1 MSGVFP
7 SPRET
12 IGVEAE
18 TGRNSR
24 YCSITPL
31 LRCDFAVA
39 ESIWISYAKQV
50 RPIVDLQARCKVNRM
65 PGLSKEDKL
74 RLLTTM
80 LESRHADLRE
90 QNLNRQGKG
99 HFHVSG
105 MGHEALAAVS
115 IQMKPGDY
123 IFSYYRDRGL
133 VLGRGMTTRQLGLE
147 YFAKRNTGSGGRQM
161 PSHYSNADLHI
172 WSVPT
177 PTGSQLL
184 PACGI
189 AWGIQLDGKKNL
201 VVTTVGDAAT
211 RQGDFFEALCF
222 AKEKKLPLLFLVED
236 NAYGISMP
244 TRKTNPL
251 ALNVLE
257 SENWRRINGENVQQ
271 VYDATAE
278 AFEKIRAG
286 NGPFFFWINM
296 ERLSSHTSSDD
307 QKLYR
312 SQDELRELE
321 KFDPLKCWKD
331 QLIEEGIVT
340 AEEFARLDSEIK
352 ERIRHEYAEAE
363 KAEDPSP
370 NELLANVTKPAP
382 KIDKE
387 ILPPGKYRIG
397 DTVNKTL
404 RAGLEED
411 PRRILFGEDIEDP
424 KGGVF
429 RLTQKLST
437 EFPKQVFN
445 SPLAESTIL
454 GVACGLAAYGKR
466 PVFELQFIDFI
477 YPGFNQLVTNISNLR
492 WRSFGNWQCP
502 AVIYAPYGAY
512 LPGGSLWHSQANES
526 ALAHYPGLNVVI
538 PSTPADAA
546 GLLWTAMHGEDPVVF
561 LIPKHLLWAEHEYA
575 EPIRAVPL
583 GRARQ
588 CTNGSDVTV
597 IAWGNTIEKSL
608 EAIAKIDKETSV
620 ELIDLRS
627 IVPWDKAAIEDSVH
641 KTRRLVVVQEDTQN
655 CSVGQMIIS
664 HITSTPELWN
674 ELISPPILVSK
685 ANVMIGYNPIYEYAA
700 LPDVERIVAAIRRS
714 VATKYERVAVAGI
727 ADSGRAETET
737 AFIQPGSPIPA
748 TAGRIQSITIPV
760 MGEGIRNAKIV
771 SLLKKPGD
779 PVALDDEL
787 CEVETDKAV
796 YPIQS
801 SFAGV
806 MGEWK
811 TKVGDT
817 VEIGQELG
825 TLFTDEAS
833 LAEQFQGAAEVS
845 APVTAG
851 VDRGRSVPEREFVR
865 PGSATPATGIEPA
878 LSPTI
883 TRKLSRVIPANLQ
896 IDARWHAIQEA
907 REVSKKKDG
916 KEAPSPSVMIA
927 WSVVRAMEK
936 HAPFRRLILDDDQ
949 IVQNDDFDLGVA
961 VALEGDRLA
970 TAVITNANKKSWPEF
985 VKIYNETV
993 AATRGGRVDA
1003 MNAPVV
1009 ITSLGAFG
1017 VKAGAPIVVPP
1028 SVGTLFVGSAH
1039 RELIP
1044 NKNRNESAEV
1054 ITLSLT
1060 FDHRVVNG
1068 AGAAAFANEIKT
1080 RIEAFKIPS
1089 EKVSAESARKR

>member
-1 MSGVFP
+1 MQF
-7 SPRET
+7 
-12 IGVEAE
+12 
-18 TGRNSR
+18 
-24 YCSITPL
+24 
-31 LRCDFAVA
+31 
-39 ESIWISYAKQV
+39 SYARQV
-50 RPIVDLQARCKVNRM
+50 RAIVDEEVRCKVSRM
-65 PGLSKEDKL
+65 PALSKEDKL
-74 RLLTTM
+74 QLLTTI

-115 IQMKPGDY
+115 IQMEPDDY
-123 IFSYYRDRGL
+123 IVSYYRDRGL

-189 AWGIQLDGKKNL
+189 AWGIKLDAKKNL
-201 VVTTVGDAAT
+201 VVTTIGDAAA
-211 RQGDFFEALCF
+211 RQGDFFEAICF

-251 ALNVLE
+251 ALNILE
-257 SENWRRINGENVQQ
+257 HDNWRHIEGQDVQQ
-271 VYDATAE
+271 VYDATTE

-286 NGPFFFWINM
+286 GGPFFFWIKM

-312 SQDELRELE
+312 SGEELEELE

-331 QLIEEGIVT
+331 QLIKEGVVSEQQY
-340 AEEFARLDSEIK
+340 AELDNEIK
-352 ERIRHEYAEAE
+352 ERVRREYAEAE

-370 NELLANVTKPAP
+370 NELLANVTRPPP
-382 KIDKE
+382 KIEKE
-387 ILPPGKYRIG
+387 ILPAGKYRIG

-404 RAGLEED
+404 RAGLQED
-411 PRRILFGEDIEDP
+411 AGRILFGEDIEDP

-454 GVACGLAAYGKR
+454 GVACGLGAYGKR

-477 YPGFNQLVTNISNLR
+477 YPGFNQLVTNISTLR
-492 WRSFGNWQCP
+492 WRSFGNWKCP

-512 LPGGSLWHSQANES
+512 LPGGSLWHSQTNES
-526 ALAHYPGLNVVI
+526 AFAHYPGLNIVV

-546 GLLWTAMHGEDPVVF
+546 GLLWTAMQCEDPVIYLV
-561 LIPKHLLWAEHEYA
+561 PKHLLWVEHEYT

-583 GRARQ
+583 GKARKVRD
-588 CTNGSDVTV
+588 GSDVTV
-597 IAWGNTIEKSL
+597 VAWGNTIEKSL
-608 EAIAKIDKETSV
+608 EALDTIGNEISA

-627 IVPWDKAAIEDSVH
+627 VVPWDSATIEESVR
-641 KTRRLVVVQEDTQN
+641 KTRRLVVVQEDTEN

-664 HITSTPELWN
+664 HITGRPELWDD
-674 ELISPPILVSK
+674 LFSPPILVSK
-685 ANVMIGYNPIYEYAA
+685 PNVVIGYNPIYEYAA
-700 LPDVERIVAAIRRS
+700 LPDVERVASAIRRS
-714 VATKYERVAVAGI
+714 IATKHERASVAGI
-727 ADSGRAETET
+727 PDSGRGAPKLEFALPKSTP
-737 AFIQPGSPIPA
+737 AA
-748 TAGRIQSITIPV
+748 TAGVARQYVQSITVPV

-771 SLLKKPGD
+771 SLLKKPGESIQ
-779 PVALDDEL
+779 LDDEL

-825 TLFTDEAS
+825 TIVTSEPAFG
-833 LAEQFQGAAEVS
+833 EQFEVVAKESSDRGTVAAAVAAAE
-845 APVTAG
+845 PG
-851 VDRGRSVPEREFVR
+851 DRGRHARHYN
-865 PGSATPATGIEPA
+865 IEPA

-883 TRKLSRVIPANLQ
+883 TRKLNRVIPANLQ
-896 IDARWHAIQEA
+896 IDARWDAIQEA
-907 REVSKKKDG
+907 RQAVKKTDPTQ
-916 KEAPSPSVMIA
+916 APSPSVMIA
-927 WSVVRAMEK
+927 WAVVRAMEK
-936 HAPFRRLILDDDQ
+936 HPPFRRLILEDDQ
-949 IVQNDDFDLGVA
+949 IVQNDNFDLGIA

-970 TAVITNANKKSWPEF
+970 TAVIANANQKSWPEF
-985 VKIYNETV
+985 VSTYNETV

-1009 ITSLGAFG
+1009 ITSLGAFE

-1028 SVGTLFVGSAH
+1028 SVGTLFVGTAH
-1039 RELIP
+1039 REFIL
-1044 NKNRNESAEV
+1044 NKNKNESAEV
-1054 ITLSLT
+1054 VTLSLT
-1060 FDHRVVNG
+1060 FDHRVING
-1068 AGAAAFANEIKT
+1068 AGAAAFANEIKKQIEGF
-1080 RIEAFKIPS
+1080 RIPKPAKHAA
-1089 EKVSAESARKR
+1089 SA

>member
-1 MSGVFP
+1 
-7 SPRET
+7 
-12 IGVEAE
+12 
-18 TGRNSR
+18 
-24 YCSITPL
+24 
-31 LRCDFAVA
+31 
-39 ESIWISYAKQV
+39 
-50 RPIVDLQARCKVNRM
+50 M
-65 PGLSKEDKL
+65 PALGKEDKL
-74 RLLTTM
+74 RLLTTI

-105 MGHEALAAVS
+105 MGHEGLAAVS
-115 IQMKPGDY
+115 IQMEPDDY
-123 IFSYYRDRGL
+123 IVSYYRDRGL

-161 PSHYSNADLHI
+161 PSHYSDADLHI

-211 RQGDFFEALCF
+211 RQGDFFEAICF
-222 AKEKKLPLLFLVED
+222 AKEKKLPMLFLVED

-244 TRKTNPL
+244 TRTTNPL

-257 SENWRRINGENVQQ
+257 PDNWRRIDGQNVEQ

-286 NGPFFFWINM
+286 SGPFFFWIKM

-312 SQDELRELE
+312 REEELRDLE

-331 QLIEEGIVT
+331 QLIEEGIITV
-340 AEEFARLDSEIK
+340 EEFAKLDNEIK
-352 ERIRHEYAEAE
+352 ERIRREYSKAE

-370 NELLANVTKPAP
+370 KELLTNVTKPPP

-387 ILPPGKYRIG
+387 ILSPGKYRIG

-404 RAGLEED
+404 RLGLEED
-411 PRRILFGEDIEDP
+411 RRRILFGEDIEDP

-492 WRSFGNWQCP
+492 WRSFGNWKCP
-502 AVIYAPYGAY
+502 AVVYAPYGAY

-526 ALAHYPGLNVVI
+526 SLAHYPGLNVVV
-538 PSTPADAA
+538 PSTPEDAA
-546 GLLWTAMHGEDPVVF
+546 GLLWTAMHGEDPVIF

-588 CTNGSDVTV
+588 CTTGSDVTV
-597 IAWGNTIEKSL
+597 VAWGNTIEKSL
-608 EAIAKIDKETSV
+608 EVIAKINNEISV

-627 IVPWDKAAIEDSVH
+627 IVPWDKAAIEESVH
-641 KTRRLVVVQEDTQN
+641 KTRRLLVVQEDTEN

-664 HITSTPELWN
+664 HVTSTSELWN
-674 ELISPPILVSK
+674 AMISPPILVSK

-700 LPDVERIVAAIRRS
+700 LPDVERIVAAIRRL
-714 VATKYERVAVAGI
+714 VATKHERVAVEAV
-727 ADSGRAETET
+727 AV
-737 AFIQPGSPIPA
+737 A
-748 TAGRIQSITIPV
+748 TAKPEIAPEERRPYIAPKIDIGKRRVQSITVPV

-771 SLLKKPGD
+771 SLLKNPGD
-779 PVALDDEL
+779 PIALDDEL

-833 LAEQFQGAAEVS
+833 LADQLETASKESTDRKPVEAAVS
-845 APVTAG
+845 VAEPSS
-851 VDRGRSVPEREFVR
+851 RGRTARHSN
-865 PGSATPATGIEPA
+865 IEPA

-896 IDARWHAIQEA
+896 IDARWDAIRRA
-907 REVSKKKDG
+907 RDGAKEKDD
-916 KEAPSPSVMIA
+916 KNAASPSVMIA

-936 HAPFRRLILDDDQ
+936 HASFRRLILEDDQ
-949 IVQNDDFDLGVA
+949 IVQNDDFDLGIA

-970 TAVITNANKKSWPEF
+970 TAVITKANKKSWPEF
-985 VKIYNETV
+985 VKIYNKTV
-993 AATRGGRVDA
+993 EATRGGRVDA
-1003 MNAPVV
+1003 MNASVV

-1028 SVGTLFVGSAH
+1028 SVGTLFVGTAH

-1044 NKNRNESAEV
+1044 NKNENESAEV

-1068 AGAAAFANEIKT
+1068 AGAASFANEIKKQ
-1080 RIEAFKIPS
+1080 IEGFKIPS
-1089 EKVSAESARKR
+1089 EERPGTCAHKS

>member
-1 MSGVFP
+1 
-7 SPRET
+7 
-12 IGVEAE
+12 
-18 TGRNSR
+18 
-24 YCSITPL
+24 
-31 LRCDFAVA
+31 
-39 ESIWISYAKQV
+39 
-50 RPIVDLQARCKVNRM
+50 M
-65 PGLSKEDKL
+65 PALSKEDKL
-74 RLLTTM
+74 RLLTAM

-90 QNLNRQGKG
+90 QNLIRQGKG

-115 IQMKPGDY
+115 IQMEPDDY
-123 IFSYYRDRGL
+123 IVSYYRDRGL
-133 VLGRGMTTRQLGLE
+133 VLGRGMTTRQLSLE

-161 PSHYSNADLHI
+161 PSHYSDADLHI

-189 AWGIQLDGKKNL
+189 AWGIKLDGKKNL
-201 VVTTVGDAAT
+201 VVTTIGDAAT
-211 RQGDFFEALCF
+211 RQGDFFEAICF
-222 AKEKKLPLLFLVED
+222 AKEKKLPVLFLVED

-251 ALNVLE
+251 ALDILE
-257 SENWRRINGENVQQ
+257 QDNWRHIEGQDVQQ

-286 NGPFFFWINM
+286 GGPFFFWIKM

-312 SQDELRELE
+312 NEQELRDLE

-331 QLIEEGIVT
+331 QLIKEGIIT
-340 AEEFARLDSEIK
+340 ADDYAQVDNEIK
-352 ERIRHEYAEAE
+352 ERVRREYAEAE

-370 NELLANVTKPAP
+370 NELLSNVTKPPP
-382 KIDKE
+382 KIEKE

-404 RAGLEED
+404 RAGLEDD

-466 PVFELQFIDFI
+466 PAFELQFIDFI

-492 WRSFGNWQCP
+492 WRSFGNWKCP

-526 ALAHYPGLNVVI
+526 ALAHYPGLTIVI

-546 GLLWTAMHGEDPVVF
+546 GLLWTAMQGEDPVMF

-588 CTNGSDVTV
+588 CRSGSDVTV
-597 IAWGNTIEKSL
+597 VAWGNTIEKSL
-608 EAIAKIDKETSV
+608 EAIAKIEKEISV

-627 IVPWDKAAIEDSVH
+627 IVPWDKAAIEKSVR
-641 KTRRLVVVQEDTQN
+641 KTRRLVVVQEDTEN

-664 HITSTPELWN
+664 HVTSTPELWN
-674 ELISPPILVSK
+674 EMISPPILVSK

-700 LPDVERIVAAIRRS
+700 LPDVERIAAAIKKSVSTTHERAPVAAG
-714 VATKYERVAVAGI
+714 V
-727 ADSGRAETET
+727 DSGRAVDEPEYVR
-737 AFIQPGSPIPA
+737 PGSA
-748 TAGRIQSITIPV
+748 TSATVSESKIDMSKQRAQSITDPI

-771 SLLKKPGD
+771 SLLKNPGD
-779 PVALDDEL
+779 LIALDDPL

-796 YPIQS
+796 YPIES

-806 MGEWK
+806 
-811 TKVGDT
+811 
-817 VEIGQELG
+817 
-825 TLFTDEAS
+825 
-833 LAEQFQGAAEVS
+833 
-845 APVTAG
+845 
-851 VDRGRSVPEREFVR
+851 
-865 PGSATPATGIEPA
+865 
-878 LSPTI
+878 
-883 TRKLSRVIPANLQ
+883 
-896 IDARWHAIQEA
+896 
-907 REVSKKKDG
+907 
-916 KEAPSPSVMIA
+916 
-927 WSVVRAMEK
+927 
-936 HAPFRRLILDDDQ
+936 
-949 IVQNDDFDLGVA
+949 
-961 VALEGDRLA
+961 
-970 TAVITNANKKSWPEF
+970 
-985 VKIYNETV
+985 
-993 AATRGGRVDA
+993 
-1003 MNAPVV
+1003 
-1009 ITSLGAFG
+1009 
-1017 VKAGAPIVVPP
+1017 
-1028 SVGTLFVGSAH
+1028 
-1039 RELIP
+1039 
-1044 NKNRNESAEV
+1044 
-1054 ITLSLT
+1054 
-1060 FDHRVVNG
+1060 
-1068 AGAAAFANEIKT
+1068 
-1080 RIEAFKIPS
+1080 
-1089 EKVSAESARKR
+1089 

>member
-1 MSGVFP
+1 
-7 SPRET
+7 
-12 IGVEAE
+12 
-18 TGRNSR
+18 
-24 YCSITPL
+24 
-31 LRCDFAVA
+31 
-39 ESIWISYAKQV
+39 
-50 RPIVDLQARCKVNRM
+50 M
-65 PGLSKEDKL
+65 PALSKEDKL
-74 RLLTTM
+74 RLLTII

-115 IQMKPGDY
+115 IQMEPDDY
-123 IFSYYRDRGL
+123 IVSYYRDRGL

-161 PSHYSNADLHI
+161 PSHYSNAELHI

-201 VVTTVGDAAT
+201 VVTTIGDAAT

-222 AKEKKLPLLFLVED
+222 AKERKLPMLFLVED
-236 NAYGISMP
+236 NGYGISMP
-244 TRKTNPL
+244 TRKNNPL

-257 SENWRRINGENVQQ
+257 PDNWRHIEGQDVQQ
-271 VYDATAE
+271 IYDATAE

-286 NGPFFFWINM
+286 GGPFFFWIRM
-296 ERLSSHTSSDD
+296 ERLSSHTSTDD

-312 SQDELRELE
+312 SAEELQTLE
-321 KFDPLKCWKD
+321 KSDPLKYWKD
-331 QLIEEGIVT
+331 QLIQESVIT
-340 AEEFARLDSEIK
+340 IAEFAKLDNEVK
-352 ERIRHEYAEAE
+352 ERIRGEYAEAE
-363 KAEDPSP
+363 KADDPSP
-370 NELLANVTKPAP
+370 NELLTNVGKSPA
-382 KIDKE
+382 KLNKE
-387 ILPPGKYRIG
+387 VLPSGKYRIG

-404 RAGLEED
+404 RVGLEED
-411 PRRILFGEDIEDP
+411 PRRVIFGEDIEDP

-466 PVFELQFIDFI
+466 PVFEVQFIDFI

-492 WRSFGNWQCP
+492 WRSFGNWKCP

-512 LPGGSLWHSQANES
+512 LPGGSLWHSQANE
-526 ALAHYPGLNVVI
+526 AVLAHYPGLNVVI
-538 PSTPADAA
+538 PSSPADAA
-546 GLLWTAMHGEDPVVF
+546 GLLWSAMHGEDPVIF
-561 LIPKHLLWAEHEYA
+561 LIPKHLLWAEHEYS

-583 GRARQ
+583 GEAHKLRD
-588 CTNGSDVTV
+588 GSDVTLV
-597 IAWGNTIEKSL
+597 AWGNTVEKSL
-608 EAIAKIDKETSV
+608 EALNKIDSKISV

-627 IVPWDKAAIEDSVH
+627 IVPWDKAAIEESVR
-641 KTRRLVVVQEDTQN
+641 KTHRLVVVQEDTEN
-655 CSVGQMIIS
+655 CSVGQMLIS
-664 HITSTPELWN
+664 HITSVPDLWN
-674 ELISPPILVSK
+674 EMISPPILVSK

-700 LPDVERIVAAIRRS
+700 LPDVERIVSAIQRLIS
-714 VATKYERVAVAGI
+714 STTF
-727 ADSGRAETET
+727 RAE
-737 AFIQPGSPIPA
+737 SPIVREKARVPDENKQPTLEKIRLSKTNA
-748 TAGRIQSITIPV
+748 QTITVPV
-760 MGEGIRNAKIV
+760 MGEGIRNAKVV
-771 SLLKKPGD
+771 SLLKNPGD
-779 PVALDDEL
+779 TIALDDEL

-817 VEIGQELG
+817 VEISQELG
-825 TLFTDEAS
+825 TIIT
-833 LAEQFQGAAEVS
+833 AEPSFAGQFQEAAEESV
-845 APVTAG
+845 AG
-851 VDRGRSVPEREFVR
+851 AVAAGADRGASVSPREITR
-865 PGSATPATGIEPA
+865 PGSSTPATVIEPA
-878 LSPTI
+878 LAPTI
-883 TRKLSRVIPANLQ
+883 TRKLLHVIAANLQ
-896 IDARWHAIQEA
+896 IDTRWDAIRKARDAA
-907 REVSKKKDG
+907 KTKNG
-916 KEAPSPSVMIA
+916 KHAPSPSVMIA
-927 WSVVRAMEK
+927 WAVVRAMEK
-936 HAPFRRLILDDDQ
+936 HPPFRRLILEDER
-949 IVQNDDFDLGVA
+949 IIENENFDLGIA
-961 VALEGDRLA
+961 VTLEGDRLA
-970 TAVITNANKKSWPEF
+970 TAVIVDANKKNWPEF
-985 VKIYNETV
+985 VKTYNETV
-993 AATRGGRVDA
+993 DATRGGRVDA

-1028 SVGTLFVGSAH
+1028 SVGTLFVGTAH

-1044 NKNRNESAEV
+1044 NGKKNESAEV

-1068 AGAAAFANEIKT
+1068 AGAASFANEIKKQ
-1080 RIEAFKIPS
+1080 IEAFKILAA
-1089 EKVSAESARKR
+1089 KAGAIRT

>member
-1 MSGVFP
+1 M
-7 SPRET
+7 
-12 IGVEAE
+12 
-18 TGRNSR
+18 
-24 YCSITPL
+24 TPA
-31 LRCDFAVA
+31 LRCDFVIV
-39 ESIWISYAKQV
+39 ECINFSYARRV
-50 RPIVDLQARCKVNRM
+50 RVIVDREATCKINCM
-65 PGLSKEDKL
+65 PALSKDDKL
-74 RLLTTM
+74 RLLRII

-90 QNLNRQGKG
+90 QNLIRQGKG

-105 MGHEALAAVS
+105 MGHEALAAGS
-115 IQMKPGDY
+115 IQMEPDDY
-123 IFSYYRDRGL
+123 IVSYYRDRGL

-161 PSHYSNADLHI
+161 PSHYSDADLHI

-189 AWGIQLDGKKNL
+189 AWGIKLDGKKNV
-201 VVTTVGDAAT
+201 VVTTIGDAAT
-211 RQGDFFEALCF
+211 RQGDFFEAICF
-222 AKEKKLPLLFLVED
+222 AKEKKLPVLFLVED

-244 TRKTNPL
+244 TRGTNPL
-251 ALNVLE
+251 ALHILE
-257 SENWRRINGENVQQ
+257 RDNWRQIEGQSVQQ

-286 NGPFFFWINM
+286 GRPFFFWIKM

-312 SQDELRELE
+312 SAEELQDLE
-321 KFDPLKCWKD
+321 KRDPLTFWKD
-331 QLIEEGIVT
+331 QLIKEGVIT
-340 AEEFARLDSEIK
+340 QQDYAQLDDEIK
-352 ERIRHEYAEAE
+352 ERVRREYAEAE

-370 NELLANVTKPAP
+370 NELLTNVTKPP
-382 KIDKE
+382 SPIEKE
-387 ILPPGKYRIG
+387 ILSPGKYRIG
-397 DTVNKTL
+397 DTVNRTL
-404 RAGLEED
+404 HAGLEDD
-411 PRRILFGEDIEDP
+411 PQRILFGEDIEDP

-492 WRSFGNWQCP
+492 WRSFGNWKCP

-526 ALAHYPGLNVVI
+526 VLAHYPGLNVVI

-546 GLLWTAMHGEDPVVF
+546 GLLWTAMHCEDPVVF
-561 LIPKHLLWAEHEYA
+561 LIPKHLLWAEHEYTK
-575 EPIRAVPL
+575 PIRAVPL
-583 GRARQ
+583 GRARTL
-588 CTNGSDVTV
+588 CAGSDVTLV
-597 IAWGNTIEKSL
+597 CWGNTVEKSL
-608 EAIAKIDKETSV
+608 EALEKIGNEISV
-620 ELIDLRS
+620 ELIDPRS
-627 IVPWDKAAIEDSVH
+627 IVPLDKAAIEQSVR
-641 KTRRLVVVQEDTQN
+641 KTRRLVVVQEDTEN

-664 HITSTPELWN
+664 HVTSTSELWN
-674 ELISPPILVSK
+674 EMISPPVLVSK

-700 LPDVERIVAAIRRS
+700 LPDVDRIVSAIRRS
-714 VATKYERVAVAGI
+714 VATKHERIAVGPTSRD
-727 ADSGRAETET
+727 DSGRAAPEPE
-737 AFIQPGSPIPA
+737 FPEPGSTIPA
-748 TAGRIQSITIPV
+748 TADAGKRQVQSITVPV
-760 MGEGIRNAKIV
+760 MGEGIRNAKVV

-779 PVALDDEL
+779 PIELDDEV

-825 TLFTDEAS
+825 TIIT
-833 LAEQFQGAAEVS
+833 AEPSFADQFQEATKESAGAVEAAVPSRKQPEV
-845 APVTAG
+845 APE
-851 VDRGRSVPEREFVR
+851 DRRHYN
-865 PGSATPATGIEPA
+865 IEPA

-883 TRKLSRVIPANLQ
+883 TRKLLHVIPANLQ
-896 IDARWHAIQEA
+896 IDARWDAIRKSRDTA
-907 REVSKKKDG
+907 KRKNG
-916 KEAPSPSVMIA
+916 KHVPSPSVMIA
-927 WSVVRAMEK
+927 WAVVRAMEK
-936 HAPFRRLILDDDQ
+936 HPHFRRLILEDER
-949 IVQNDDFDLGVA
+949 IVENENFDLGIA
-961 VALEGDRLA
+961 VALEGNRLA
-970 TAVITNANKKSWPEF
+970 TAVIVDANTKNWGEF
-985 VKIYNETV
+985 VKTFNQTV
-993 AATRGGRVDA
+993 DATRGGRVDA

-1017 VKAGAPIVVPP
+1017 VRAGAPIVVPP
-1028 SVGTLFVGSAH
+1028 SVGTLFVGTAH

-1044 NKNRNESAEV
+1044 NGK
-1054 ITLSLT
+1054 
-1060 FDHRVVNG
+1060 
-1068 AGAAAFANEIKT
+1068 
-1080 RIEAFKIPS
+1080 
-1089 EKVSAESARKR
+1089 

>member
-1 MSGVFP
+1 
-7 SPRET
+7 
-12 IGVEAE
+12 
-18 TGRNSR
+18 
-24 YCSITPL
+24 
-31 LRCDFAVA
+31 
-39 ESIWISYAKQV
+39 
-50 RPIVDLQARCKVNRM
+50 M
-65 PGLSKEDKL
+65 PALSKEDKL
-74 RLLTTM
+74 RLLTIM
-80 LESRHADLRE
+80 LQSRHADLRE

-115 IQMKPGDY
+115 IQMEPDDY
-123 IFSYYRDRGL
+123 IVPYYRDRGL
-133 VLGRGMTTRQLGLE
+133 ILGRGMTTRQLGLE

-161 PSHYSNADLHI
+161 PSHYSNANLHI

-189 AWGIQLDGKKNL
+189 GWGIKLDDKKNL

-211 RQGDFFEALCF
+211 RQGDFFEAVSF
-222 AKEKKLPLLFLVED
+222 AKEKKLPVLFIVED
-236 NAYGISMP
+236 NAYGISMA
-244 TRKTNPL
+244 TRETNPL
-251 ALNVLE
+251 ALGVLQA
-257 SENWRRINGENVQQ
+257 SDWHQIDGHDVQEI
-271 VYDATAE
+271 YE
-278 AFEKIRAG
+278 AASAAMEKIRAG
-286 NGPFFFWINM
+286 KGPAFFWVKM

-312 SQDELRELE
+312 SAEELRELE
-321 KFDPLKCWKD
+321 KWDPLKCWKD
-331 QLIEEGIVT
+331 QLIAEGVIT
-340 AEEFARLDSEIK
+340 AEEFTKLDNEVK
-352 ERIRHEYAEAE
+352 ERVRSEYSEAE
-363 KAEDPSP
+363 KADDASP
-370 NELLANVTKPAP
+370 NELLANVAKSPP

-404 RAGLEED
+404 HAGLEED
-411 PRRILFGEDIEDP
+411 PRRIIFGEDIEDP

-437 EFPKQVFN
+437 DFPKQVFN

-454 GVACGLAAYGKR
+454 GVGCGLAAYGKR

-477 YPGFNQLVTNISNLR
+477 YPGFNQLVTNISTLR
-492 WRSFGNWQCP
+492 WRSFGNWKCP
-502 AVIYAPYGAY
+502 AVFYAPYGAY

-526 ALAHYPGLNVVI
+526 ALAHYPGLTIVI

-546 GLLWTAMHGEDPVVF
+546 GLLWTAMQGEDPVMF

-588 CTNGSDVTV
+588 CRSGSDVTV
-597 IAWGNTIEKSL
+597 VAWGNTIEKSL
-608 EAIAKIDKETSV
+608 EAIATIENEISV

-627 IVPWDKAAIEDSVH
+627 IVPWDKGAIENSVH
-641 KTRRLVVVQEDTQN
+641 KTRRLVVVQEDTEN

-664 HITSTPELWN
+664 HVTSTPELWN
-674 ELISPPILVSK
+674 EMISPPILVSK
-685 ANVMIGYNPIYEYAA
+685 GNVVIGYNPIYEYAA
-700 LPDVERIVAAIRRS
+700 LPDVDRIVAAIRHS
-714 VATKYERVAVAGI
+714 VATKAELAVVVPTRRD
-727 ADSGRAETET
+727 DSGRSAKRPEY
-737 AFIQPGSPIPA
+737 IQPGSTIPA
-748 TAGRIQSITIPV
+748 TAEIGKRRVQSITVPV
-760 MGEGIRNAKIV
+760 MGEGIRNAKVV

-779 PVALDDEL
+779 TVALDDEL

-817 VEIGQELG
+817 VDIGQELG
-825 TLFTDEAS
+825 TLFTEEES
-833 LAEQFQGAAEVS
+833 LAGQFEAAAEVS
-845 APVTAG
+845 AKQKPVDAAVSAAQPG
-851 VDRGRSVPEREFVR
+851 DGDRGQHARRNS
-865 PGSATPATGIEPA
+865 IEPA
-878 LSPTI
+878 LSATV
-883 TRKLSRVIPANLQ
+883 TRKLSHVIPANLQ
-896 IDARWHAIQEA
+896 IDARWDAIRDA
-907 REVSKKKDG
+907 RELSKKEDSKN
-916 KEAPSPSVMIA
+916 APSPSVMIA

-936 HAPFRRLILDDDQ
+936 HPPFRRLILEDEQ
-949 IVQNDDFDLGVA
+949 IVQNDNFDLGVA

-970 TAVITNANKKSWPEF
+970 TAVITEANQKSWPEF
-985 VKIYNETV
+985 VKIYDDTV
-993 AATRGGRVDA
+993 EATRSGRVDA

-1017 VKAGAPIVVPP
+1017 VRAGAPIVVPP
-1028 SVGTLFVGSAH
+1028 SVGTLFIGTAH
-1039 RELIP
+1039 RELIS
-1044 NKNRNESAEV
+1044 NDRKNETAEV

-1068 AGAAAFANEIKT
+1068 AGAAAFANEIKKQ
-1080 RIEAFKIPS
+1080 IEGFRVPS
-1089 EKVSAESARKR
+1089 GKMPDVFARKR